1 MKVKTKKDANTAVI
15 TPDKNVMIGS
25 DASVIQN
32 AILDVIQDD
41 AKEVVI
47 DLSKLDYITS
57 WSVGSLFHAL
67 STCRNRN
74 VNFSLT
80 GVNQK
85 IHGILDNLN
94 LLQVF
99 TIKQK

>member
-1 MKVKTKKDANTAVI
+1 MKAQIKKDYNTAVI
-15 TPDKNVMIGS
+15 IPDKNVMIGS

-32 AILDVIQDD
+32 AVLDVIQDG
-41 AKEVVI
+41 AKAVII
-47 DLSKLDYITS
+47 DLSKLNYIAS
-57 WSVGSLFHAL
+57 WSVGTLFHAL

-74 VNFSLT
+74 VDFSLT

-85 IHGILDNLN
+85 IHDILDNLK

-99 TIKQK
+99 TIKQQ